1 MNNTQ
6 LYERYQRQIIL
17 PEFGEEGQQK
27 LLKAKVLIAG
37 AGGLGC
43 PVLQYLAAAG
53 VGTIGIVDDDV
64 VALNNLHRQVLYSVN
79 DIGLSKAETAA
90 QILQRLNPE
99 IKIIPYNER
108 LTTQNTLIL
117 FDGFDIIIDGTDNFS
132 TRYMIND
139 ACVLLNKPLVYGAI
153 SQFEGQVS
161 VFRNKEKDDVNYR
174 DIFPDP
180 PKDGEVLSCAE
191 AGVLGVLPGII
202 GTMMAN
208 ETIKLI
214 TGIGE
219 TLANQLLTYNALSNQ
234 VYQLSL
240 SSRKETRS
248 LIPKNETEFLRTD
261 YVWLCSPPVPDAA
274 IDADTFNK
282 LIEKGNIDVIDVR
295 ELHEL
300 PEANEFSNSR
310 IPLAQLANNTGGIRA
325 DIVIT
330 FCQTGK
336 RSLQAAKILSD
347 IFGESKK
354 IYSLRGGILE
364 WKKKNQTVR
373 KKGNPKIFLCRGL
386 SVPLLLL
393 TVFKNTVHKP
403 VLAGIVFF

>member
-1 MNNTQ
+1 VDKMSDQN
-6 LYERYQRQIIL
+6 LYERYHRQVIL

-27 LLKAKVLIAG
+27 LLEAKILVIG

-43 PVLQYLAAAG
+43 PALQYLTAAG

-79 DIGLSKAETAA
+79 DIGLSKAKRAA
-90 QILQRLNPE
+90 HILQQLNHE
-99 IKIIPYNER
+99 IKIISYNER
-108 LTTQNTLIL
+108 LATQNALTLIDD
-117 FDGFDIIIDGTDNFS
+117 FDVIIDGTDNFS

-161 VFRNKEKDDVNYR
+161 VFKNKNVNDVNYR

-180 PKDGEVLSCAE
+180 PKDGEVLNCAE

-219 TLANQLLTYNALSNQ
+219 PLVDQLFTYNALNNQ
-234 VYQLSL
+234 VYILNLSA
-240 SSRKETRS
+240 RKETRS
-248 LIPKNETEFLRTD
+248 LIPKSKKEFLQID
-261 YVWLCSPPVPDAA
+261 YEWLCASPVQQAE
-274 IDADTFNK
+274 IDSDIFNGMVA
-282 LIEKGNIDVIDVR
+282 KGNVDVIDVR
-295 ELHEL
+295 ELHEM
-300 PEANEFSNSR
+300 PAVNEFNHIR
-310 IPLAQLANNTGGIRA
+310 IPLAQLADNTSLIKS
-325 DIVIT
+325 DIVIA
-330 FCQTGK
+330 FCQSGK
-336 RSLQAAKILSD
+336 RSLQAANILSG

-354 IYSLRGGILE
+354 IYSLRGGIVE
-364 WKKKNQTVR
+364 WKKQKQTV
-373 KKGNPKIFLCRGL
+373 
-386 SVPLLLL
+386 
-393 TVFKNTVHKP
+393 
-403 VLAGIVFF
+403 